1 MRAVGAMS
9 IRDDPRQ
16 FEDGDE
22 PWRVVAVFNR
32 WIRPTL
38 TTDTMA
44 ATAGFNIVIVRI
56 NARCREGPL
65 IQGCLRY
72 RKLQRKFPYRPG
84 QAGRRASAAQG
95 CWRIP

>member
-9 IRDDPRQ
+9 IPDDPRQ

-44 ATAGFNIVIVRI
+44 ATAGFNIVI
-56 NARCREGPL
+56 ARH
-65 IQGCLRY
+65 
-72 RKLQRKFPYRPG
+72 
-84 QAGRRASAAQG
+84 
-95 CWRIP
+95 